1 MRDSNGPAAVHRSRR
16 RLPPRHTF
24 TTQFISETMTAI
36 RFVMLGGFLGA
47 GKTTTIARL
56 ARHYQ
61 DRGLKVGIVT
71 NDQATDLV
79 DTNSLRAQGFDV
91 GEVPGACFCCNFNKL
106 TETVAELER
115 SARPDVVLA
124 EPVGS
129 CTDLV
134 ATVVRPLQQLFGGTF
149 DVAPYA
155 VLLKPSHGGRILR
168 NEPRAGFSP
177 QAAYIFKKQLEEAD
191 LIVIN
196 RLDELPPAEADAL
209 AALLARDYSQTPVMR
224 MSAKTGAGFDAL
236 VEFLDQRGAFGRRI
250 LELDYDTYAAGEA
263 ELGWLNSS
271 LTVRA
276 ARPFALDALL
286 LDIIGR
292 LQQSLAALAAETA
305 HLKAIGMAD
314 GAYGVANLVSSFS
327 PPELS
332 LPARAQ
338 TVEAQLVVNAR
349 VAVDPEILTARVEQ
363 AVREACAALRAT
375 AAFQQTQS
383 FRPGRPVP
391 THRILEPVSS

>member
-1 MRDSNGPAAVHRSRR
+1 MSP
-16 RLPPRHTF
+16 
-24 TTQFISETMTAI
+24 I
-36 RFVMLGGFLGA
+36 RFIMLGGFLGA

-61 DRGLKVGIVT
+61 SQGKKVGIVT

-106 TETVAELER
+106 TETVGQLEK
-115 SARPDVVLA
+115 SYRPDIVLG

-155 VLLKPSHGGRILR
+155 VLLKPGHGGRILR
-168 NEPRAGFSP
+168 GDPRGGFSP

-196 RLDELPPAEADAL
+196 RTDELSTSEADAL
-209 AALLARDYSQTPVMR
+209 AGLLQTQYPGTPVLR
-224 MSAKTGAGFDAL
+224 MSAKTGAGFDAF
-236 VEFLDQRGAFGRRI
+236 VEFVDQRGRFGRR
-250 LELDYDTYAAGEA
+250 LMDVDYDTYAIGEA
-263 ELGWLNSS
+263 DLGWLNSS
-271 LTVRA
+271 LTVTA
-276 ARPFALDALL
+276 PKAFELDGLL
-286 LDIIGR
+286 LEIIAR
-292 LQQSLAALAAETA
+292 LQRSLAEIDAETA

-314 GAYGVANLVSSFS
+314 GLYGVANLTSSFEK
-327 PPELS
+327 PELS
-332 LPARAQ
+332 LPSKGQVRA
-338 TVEAQLVVNAR
+338 ADLVVNAR
-349 VAVDPEILTARVEQ
+349 VATAPETLTEHVET
-363 AVREACAALRAT
+363 AVRAAASARGAT
-375 AAFQQTQS
+375 PVFQQTQS

-391 THRILEPVSS
+391 THRILQPT

>member
-1 MRDSNGPAAVHRSRR
+1 MSS
-16 RLPPRHTF
+16 
-24 TTQFISETMTAI
+24 I
-36 RFVMLGGFLGA
+36 RFIMLGGFLGA

-61 DRGLKVGIVT
+61 SRGQKVGIVT

-106 TETVAELER
+106 TETVGELEK

-155 VLLKPSHGGRILR
+155 VLLKPSHGSRILR
-168 NEPRAGFSP
+168 RDKRGGFSP

-196 RLDELPPAEADAL
+196 RIDELSAAAADEL
-209 AALLARDYSQTPVMR
+209 AQMLQTQYPGTPVLR
-224 MSAKTGAGFDAL
+224 MSAKTGA
-236 VEFLDQRGAFGRRI
+236 
-250 LELDYDTYAAGEA
+250 
-263 ELGWLNSS
+263 
-271 LTVRA
+271 
-276 ARPFALDALL
+276 
-286 LDIIGR
+286 
-292 LQQSLAALAAETA
+292 
-305 HLKAIGMAD
+305 
-314 GAYGVANLVSSFS
+314 
-327 PPELS
+327 
-332 LPARAQ
+332 
-338 TVEAQLVVNAR
+338 
-349 VAVDPEILTARVEQ
+349 
-363 AVREACAALRAT
+363 
-375 AAFQQTQS
+375 
-383 FRPGRPVP
+383 
-391 THRILEPVSS
+391 

>member
-1 MRDSNGPAAVHRSRR
+1 MSS
-16 RLPPRHTF
+16 
-24 TTQFISETMTAI
+24 I

-61 DRGLKVGIVT
+61 SQGLKIGIVT

-106 TETVAELER
+106 TETVGELR
-115 SARPDVVLA
+115 DSARPDLVLA

-134 ATVVRPLQQLFGGTF
+134 ATVVRPLQQLYGSTF

-155 VLLKPSHGGRILR
+155 VLLKPSHGSRILR
-168 NEPRAGFSP
+168 GEAKGGFSP

-191 LIVIN
+191 LVVIN
-196 RLDELPPAEADAL
+196 RCDELTASEADEL
-209 AALLARDYSQTPVMR
+209 AALLAEQYGGRPVLR
-224 MSAKTGAGFDAL
+224 MSAKTGDGFEAF
-236 VEFLDQRGAFGRRI
+236 VELLDQRGRFGQR
-250 LELDYDTYAAGEA
+250 LMDVDYDTYAIGEA

-271 LTVRA
+271 LSVA
-276 ARPFALDALL
+276 APQPFDLDELL
-286 LDIIGR
+286 LDIIAR
-292 LQQSLAALAAETA
+292 LQAALAEIDAETA

-314 GAYGVANLVSSFS
+314 GLYGVANLVSSFS

-332 LPARAQ
+332 LASRGQ
-338 TVEAQLVVNAR
+338 
-349 VAVDPEILTARVEQ
+349 
-363 AVREACAALRAT
+363 VREA
-375 AAFQQTQS
+375 
-383 FRPGRPVP
+383 
-391 THRILEPVSS
+391 